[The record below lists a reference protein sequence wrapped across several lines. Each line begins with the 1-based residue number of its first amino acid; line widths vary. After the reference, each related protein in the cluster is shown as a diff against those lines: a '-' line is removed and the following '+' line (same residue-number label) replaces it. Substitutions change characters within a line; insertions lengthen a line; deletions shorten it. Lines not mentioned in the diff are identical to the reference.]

1 MNDRDINFILK
12 NITNKDNN
20 YNTDAC
26 NTNLTLLNKMW
37 DMLNSEQQEEYCET
51 FENER
56 KKIKKIIK
64 SFNK

>member
-12 NITNKDNN
+12 NLTSKDNN
-20 YNTDAC
+20 YNADAC
-26 NTNLTLLNKMW
+26 HTNLTLLTNMW
-37 DMLNSEQQEEYCET
+37 NMLNDEQQEEYCET

-56 KKIKKIIK
+56 KKIKEIIK

>member
-12 NITNKDNN
+12 NLTSKDNN
-20 YNTDAC
+20 YNSDAC
-26 NTNLTLLNKMW
+26 YTNLTLLNKMW

-56 KKIKKIIK
+56 KNIKEIIK

>member
-12 NITNKDNN
+12 NLTSKENN
-20 YNTDAC
+20 YNADAC
-26 NTNLTLLNKMW
+26 HTNLTLLNKMW

-56 KKIKKIIK
+56 KKIKEIIE
-64 SFNK
+64 SFHN